1 MLEPAKVAA
10 RRCLARTS
18 QAGWLRFLWGA
29 SGAQLLEFALVLP
42 FLVVLLVGILDFGG
56 AFNLK
61 QKLNNAAREG
71 ARYAVS
77 QYSDSGSLSDT
88 SCGGSPC
95 SVQAIENVVVNYL
108 INAKVT
114 TSTTDV
120 CGMTAST
127 SATPGPGFLTWTYT
141 SSNCPGTSAPF
152 ILRIERAYT
161 FVNSAGTVVV
171 GTRVTLTFPWT
182 WSFGQII
189 GLLVPGASPSL
200 PATITTDAIMQNL
213 F

>member
-1 MLEPAKVAA
+1 MFA
-10 RRCLARTS
+10 RIIGAGRCLARTS
-18 QAGWLRFLWGA
+18 LQSGLEGLWGA
-29 SGAQLLEFALVLP
+29 RGSQLVEFALTLP
-42 FLVVLLVGILDFGG
+42 FLLVLSVGVSDFGG
-56 AFNLK
+56 AYNLK

-127 SATPGPGFLTWTYT
+127 SATAGPGVFTWTYT
-141 SSNCPGTSAPF
+141 SSNCPGTSTPF
-152 ILRIERAYT
+152 TLKIERGYT
-161 FVNSAGTVVV
+161 FLNGTTTVV
-171 GTRVTLTFPWT
+171 GSRVTLTYPYS
-182 WSFGQII
+182 WSFGRIM
-189 GLLVPGASPSL
+189 GLLVPGASPVL
-200 PATITTDAIMQNL
+200 PTTLTSDAVMQNL